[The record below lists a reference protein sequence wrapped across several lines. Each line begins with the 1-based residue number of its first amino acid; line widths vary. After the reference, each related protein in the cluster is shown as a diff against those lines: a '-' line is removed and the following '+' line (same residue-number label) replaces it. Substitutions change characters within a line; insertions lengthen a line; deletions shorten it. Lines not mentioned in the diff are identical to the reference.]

1 MGRLWKSRG
10 IQARRSVNEKD
21 EFYEVINKVVTN
33 DVLVGGD
40 FNGHVGSDMGGT
52 GEVHWGFGIWQINHG
67 GTRLMD

>member
-21 EFYEVINKVVTN
+21 KFYEVINKVVTN

-40 FNGHVGSDMGGT
+40 FNGHVGSDMGMVLERFLG
-52 GEVHWGFGIWQINHG
+52 VLGFGK
-67 GTRLMD
+67 

>member
-21 EFYEVINKVVTN
+21 KSYEVINKVVTN

-40 FNGHVGSDMGGT
+40 FNGHVGSDMGGIV
-52 GEVHWGFGIWQINHG
+52 EVHWGFGIWQINHG